1 MSAPVGK
8 NPKRGTPIEARAWS
22 TPRTIMERV
31 LHDWNSG
38 KIPAEVVRAMAA
50 DFIPHADATDIIDG
64 AQALSVYFPLRI
76 PLRGPS
82 TRELGET
89 FDAARRWIT
98 ELARAECTPGF
109 HLEWREFNHR
119 QLGQNKV
126 PIAAVFDN
134 LDDVIVFA
142 VKRREAARLSDATR
156 TVLDRYPMLLP
167 WLLRRP
173 IEALER
179 ADEWPT
185 LLATLDWFRLH
196 PRSGRYLRQ
205 VDAPGVHSKFV
216 ESRRSLVSELLELV
230 LEQHAID
237 EKAKGSGA
245 FVRRYGL
252 VDKPVLV
259 RVRSLDET
267 TGFCVAV
274 PGMPAATVAELA
286 VRQEDFAS
294 LFPPG
299 GSPFNEVF
307 ITENEVNYLAFPARR
322 NAVVVLG
329 GGYGFSQLA
338 GAVWLHGPRIRY
350 WGDLDTHGFAILD
363 QFRSTFPEAESFLMD
378 RDTLLAHKGMWTT
391 EPSPTHAELQ
401 HLTSEEISLYNDLRH
416 DCLSA
421 SLRLEQERLRF
432 SWVEAALN
440 DGAN

>member
-1 MSAPVGK
+1 MS
-8 NPKRGTPIEARAWS
+8 TPARAWS
-22 TPRTIMERV
+22 TPRTILERV

-50 DFIPHADATDIIDG
+50 DFLSHANGTEVIDG
-64 AQALSVYFPLRI
+64 SQALSVYFPLRI

-98 ELARAECTPGF
+98 ELAGTECTPGF
-109 HLEWREFNHR
+109 RLEWREFNHR
-119 QLGQNKV
+119 QLGQNRV
-126 PIAAVFDN
+126 PVTAVFDR
-134 LDDVIVFA
+134 LDDALAFA
-142 VKRREAARLSDATR
+142 GKRREAARLSDATR
-156 TVLDRYPMLLP
+156 TVLDNYPSLLP

-173 IEALER
+173 VETLER
-179 ADEWPT
+179 AEEWPT

-216 ESRRSLVSELLELV
+216 ESRRGLVSELLDLV

-237 EKAKGSGA
+237 DEAKGSGA

-259 RVRSLDET
+259 RLRSLDET
-267 TGFCVAV
+267 RDFCIAV
-274 PGMPAATVAELA
+274 PGMPAVTVAELA
-286 VRQEDFAS
+286 VRQDDFAR

-307 ITENEVNYLAFPARR
+307 ITENEVNYLAFPARHH
-322 NAVVVLG
+322 AVVVLG

-338 GAVWLHGPRIRY
+338 GAAWLHGPRIRY

-378 RDTLLAHKGMWTT
+378 RDTLLAHKALWTT
-391 EPSPTHAELQ
+391 EPSPTHVELPR
-401 HLTSEEISLYNDLRH
+401 LRLEEAGLYDDLRH
-416 DCLSA
+416 NHLSA

-432 SWVEAALN
+432 SWVEAALD
-440 DGAN
+440 DGAS